1 MDSPEKLNGFL
12 TTNNGGAGTIR
23 GGKMKKELCTACQ
36 QPIID
41 RYIMRVMDNYWHEGC
56 LTCSVCH
63 IHLSHTCYSR
73 DRKLYC
79 KADYDKLFAVKCTGC
94 VLPIAPTELVMR
106 ALDHV
111 YHLPCFVCVGCGR
124 QLQKGDQFVVRSGRL
139 YCRPDFEKEM
149 AVMQIVTRGENGQL
163 TPTGP
168 HNGQPRQDGRR
179 GPKRPRTILTTA
191 QRRAFKASFE
201 ISQKPCRKVR
211 ESLAKETG
219 LSVRIVQVWF
229 QNQRAKLK
237 KLQRK
242 QQQQLQQ
249 QSQKQNTDSQNGGS
263 NPDLSSPGKDGKK
276 SDELSHG
283 DPSEYSP
290 PYAHLSVG
298 DSDPSQFPLGA
309 LPYTTEGQYY
319 SSSHPDTQYMKSD
332 ISMDSEGSLGGL
344 EDVLISQGQTAT
356 MGDGGHIFPSS
367 VNPIDKLY
375 SMQTSYFSSSEC
387 ECLGATN

>member
-1 MDSPEKLNGFL
+1 MTSTQNAGVVSRSEGQEDKGFL
-12 TTNNGGAGTIR
+12 HYEVHVIYR
-23 GGKMKKELCTACQ
+23 RRML
-36 QPIID
+36 
-41 RYIMRVMDNYWHEGC
+41 MR
-56 LTCSVCH
+56 
-63 IHLSHTCYSR
+63 
-73 DRKLYC
+73 
-79 KADYDKLFAVKCTGC
+79 LFAVKCTGC

-201 ISQKPCRKVR
+201 ISQKPCR
-211 ESLAKETG
+211 
-219 LSVRIVQVWF
+219 
-229 QNQRAKLK
+229 KLK